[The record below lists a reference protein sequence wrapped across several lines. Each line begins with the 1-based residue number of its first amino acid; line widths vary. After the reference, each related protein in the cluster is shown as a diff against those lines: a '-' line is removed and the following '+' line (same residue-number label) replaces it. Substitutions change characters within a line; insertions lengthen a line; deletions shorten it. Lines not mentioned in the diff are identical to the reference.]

1 MKQIKNIMIVCV
13 VLVFSACSFLDFDES
28 TGKSAKVALNSY
40 KEIEGFVTACYS
52 GLPSDF
58 GAIGNALREAAS
70 DNAVM
75 TDKNSSMYDMYT
87 GKWSPINAL
96 DNAWEGSYKSIFKC
110 NWYLGNIHKG
120 LLDKYIWDENYTDWM
135 SEMDYHI
142 YEVRALRAFYYF
154 ELAKRYGDVP
164 LVIKTLSAVEA
175 NEVTKTSFNEVINF
189 IVAECDSCVNNLPVK
204 YDYVLTKETGRVTK
218 GFVMALKARALLY
231 AASPLHNPG
240 NDKAKWEAAAK
251 ASMDIITTG
260 TYSLPNISSDPL
272 FTKEGN
278 AVLTSSQLIFERRNG
293 TTNTFEIRNYPVG
306 YHVNVTATGGTTP
319 TENLASLYEMA
330 DGTKFDWTNPAHA
343 SNAYFDAIGNP
354 TRDPRFYRVILA
366 DGSKLFTTPI
376 ETFEGGVNNTADQV
390 GATTTGYYMKRYIS
404 KVSLETGSETKIEH
418 HTVIYRYAE
427 VLLNYAEAIYA
438 ATGSAT
444 GTTAVCS
451 KSAIDAINEVRSAAN
466 MPNVLEADFDMQYI
480 RDERNRELAFE
491 DHRFWDIRRWKIGEV
506 IKDIKGM
513 KIVKDASTGVKSYT
527 IETVQNRVWED
538 KMYLYPIQQ
547 SERII
552 NPNLGQN
559 PGW

>member
-1 MKQIKNIMIVCV
+1 MKQIKNIMLACV
-13 VLVFSACSFLDFDES
+13 VFAFSSCNFLDFDES
-28 TGKSAKVALNSY
+28 TRQSEREAFNSY
-40 KEIEGFVTACYS
+40 ANVKSFIVACYN

-58 GAIGNALREAAS
+58 GAIGSALREAAT

-75 TDKNSSMYDMYT
+75 TDKNSSIYDMYT
-87 GKWSPINAL
+87 GKWSPINAM
-96 DNAWEGSYKSIFKC
+96 DNAWNTYDYIFRC
-110 NWYLGNIHKG
+110 NYFLETIKPEMIELFEWDDDY
-120 LLDKYIWDENYTDWM
+120 DKWLEEIDLHFLEA
-135 SEMDYHI
+135 
-142 YEVRALRAFYYF
+142 RALRAFYFF
-154 ELAKRYGDVP
+154 ELAKRYGDIP
-164 LVIKTLSAVEA
+164 LVTRVLTTEEA
-175 NEVTKTSFNEVINF
+175 NGVTKTSFDDVIKF
-189 IVAECDSCVNNLPVK
+189 IVAECDTLAPLLPET
-204 YDYVLTKETGRVTK
+204 YQGYHDSETGRATK

-231 AASPLHNPG
+231 AASPLHNPN
-240 NDKAKWEAAAK
+240 NDTGKWEAAAK
-251 ASMDIITTG
+251 ASMDIIMTG
-260 TYSLPNISSDPL
+260 TYSLPDISSDPL

-293 TTNTFEIRNYPVG
+293 KANSFEKRNYPVG
-306 YHVNVTATGGTTP
+306 YHVSVMATGGTTP
-319 TENLASLYEMA
+319 TENLASLYEMKNGDA
-330 DGTKFDWTNPAHA
+330 FDIDTHDTEMYYDA
-343 SNAYFDAIGNP
+343 SGNP

-366 DGSKLFTTPI
+366 DGAKLFGADI
-376 ETFEGGVNNTADQV
+376 ETFEGGVNNADDQV
-390 GATTTGYYMKRYIS
+390 GATLTGYYPKRYIS
-404 KVSLETGSETKIEH
+404 KVELGTPNAPQTTIEH

-438 ATGSAT
+438 TTGSAT

-451 KSAIDAINEVRSAAN
+451 KSAIDAINEVRNAAN
-466 MPNVLEADFDMQYI
+466 MPPVLEVDFDMQYI